1 MSAELLRE
9 WRPDFRLDLAGVLA
23 PLRRGRGD
31 PTWRSGDGPPDEDRA
46 PGFGSAVWR
55 TGTTPDWA
63 ATTRLHRR
71 ADGTVVAAAWGPG
84 AEWALQG
91 LPDLLG
97 ARRFKPMTAAQ
108 SWAVVSRTG
117 PRRIVPALFTSMSRA
132 GNVSLPRSTKS
143 RAAGGSS

>member
-55 TGTTPDWA
+55 TGTTPEDQRWMRILQRMRQRPGGLQPIVRPVERDLVFIPILYVVVQTLRGADRPAA
-63 ATTRLHRR
+63 AT
-71 ADGTVVAAAWGPG
+71 
-84 AEWALQG
+84 E
-91 LPDLLG
+91 
-97 ARRFKPMTAAQ
+97 
-108 SWAVVSRTG
+108 
-117 PRRIVPALFTSMSRA
+117 
-132 GNVSLPRSTKS
+132 
-143 RAAGGSS
+143 